1 MIDSFFFDFDGTLQ
15 GFENHEISDS
25 TIEALKLLKQKNK
38 KIYIATGRNMVD
50 MPSHV
55 FEYGF
60 DGYINNNGGMCS
72 DGNRE
77 TFFVDYIDPND
88 IEALLRYD
96 EEYPFS
102 FSYMTK
108 NAFSINRI
116 NEKVEKSFAYF
127 GMEVPEVVDPR
138 TLPKDN
144 IMQMNFFVD
153 EEQEKYL
160 MENVLINSIGTRWIE
175 YFADINPKDISK
187 MRGIERMADRDN
199 LNLSKTMSFGDGGN
213 DISMLKGC
221 KIGVAM
227 GDAKDNVRQAADH
240 VTTSADDHGIWNA
253 LKYYEI
259 I

>member
-38 KIYIATGRNMVD
+38 KIYIATGRNMAD
-50 MPSHV
+50 MPDHI
-55 FEYGF
+55 FTYGF

-72 DGNRE
+72 NEKRE
-77 TFFVDYIDPND
+77 TFFVDYINPND
-88 IEALLRYD
+88 IEALLKYD
-96 EEYPFS
+96 EENPFS

-108 NAFSINRI
+108 DAFSINRV
-116 NEKVEKSFAYF
+116 NENVEKSFAYF
-127 GMEVPEVVDPR
+127 GMKVPEVVDPR

-153 EEQEKYL
+153 EEQEAYL
-160 MENVLINSIGTRWIE
+160 MNNIMKNSLSTRWIE

-187 MRGIERMADRDN
+187 MRGIERVAERDQ
-199 LNLSKTMSFGDGGN
+199 LDLSKTMAFGDGGN
-213 DISMLKGC
+213 DISMLQGC

-227 GDAKDNVRQAADH
+227 GDAKDNVREVADY

-253 LKYYEI
+253 LKYFELI
-259 I
+259 

>member
-50 MPSHV
+50 MPEHI

-60 DGYINNNGGMCS
+60 DGYINNNGAMCS
-72 DGNRE
+72 DSDRKQ
-77 TFFVDYIDPND
+77 FFVEYINPKD
-88 IEALLRYD
+88 IDALLRYD
-96 EEYPFS
+96 DENPFA
-102 FSYMTK
+102 FTYMTQK
-108 NAFSINRI
+108 GFSINRVTE
-116 NEKVEKSFAYF
+116 NVEKSFEYF
-127 GMEVPEVVDPR
+127 NITPPHIVDPR

-144 IMQMNFFVD
+144 IMQMNFFID
-153 EEQEKYL
+153 EKEEDYL
-160 MENVLINSIGTRWIE
+160 INNVLINSVGTRWME

-187 MRGIERMADRDN
+187 MRGIERMAERHQFD
-199 LNLSKTMSFGDGGN
+199 LNKTMSFGDGGN
-213 DISMLKGC
+213 DISMLQGC

-227 GDAKDNVRQAADH
+227 GNSKDNVQEIANY
-240 VTTSADDHGIWNA
+240 VTTTVDDNGIWNA
-253 LKYYEI
+253 LKHFEI